1 MKQIMRIFSAMLC
14 LCLLCPAIAA
24 TAGNISIDKEAKAK
38 IELPVTSSKYSYN
51 GYTTWT
57 MKESSLVSLHAN
69 QTVGGTTCSSMQGM
83 NVGTTYIY
91 TAKRNSDDTYVSIA
105 RTNAN
110 TKAVTY
116 MNYYSSTS
124 ATSPSGC
131 NTCGHANDLL
141 VVTESGTN
149 YMLAATSIKGQSL
162 TRLKISGSNLYFT
175 GCFDTVNTSGT
186 SITVSSVR
194 QYKHKNGYFYL
205 LVKNAETFYYC
216 KIADTD
222 PGGTVAN
229 PTKVTCYKLFTIDK
243 RNAVFAKSNSSAGTY
258 ANMETWV
265 NQGFGYNALE
275 KTIYVPMFKPGGGSI
290 TTNVILTYY
299 VGDVL
304 TDALMDFSTNKTTL
318 VHPTK
323 TNFYLLA
330 SDVSSSCTT
339 LEVESVGFRTEQG
352 TTGDLK
358 MYINA
363 NGAPVASYEGVYSL
377 SYTSGSGDFT
387 PIVDENSVVYTVKYN
402 ANGGVD
408 SGTNSSSGNYSMNQT
423 IHIRGISNKLRPN
436 YFTRSGYTF
445 AGWYLTRKSD
455 GKWLYFDTD
464 GGATWYAKGS
474 QPAGARLALYEDMRT
489 VSALT
494 AVDGDVVTCYAQWT
508 PNSTGTKSYYIQYD
522 ANGGTGT
529 MEDTK
534 VVYGT
539 STKIRANTFTRK
551 GYTFVGWIG
560 FRRSDSAWCYKSADS
575 ISSNY
580 WIPAGNDTSGK
591 FFKTYSDQCTVAST
605 TSTDRDI
612 VTFYAAWAKVESSVY
627 PTELTEGTAFSLG
640 GKISCTTGLY
650 GVTVSVLDSGGNT
663 VASHRASPYVNSYSL
678 SAATKDISFASLP
691 VGTYTYKVQ
700 VQTINATTPVTHT
713 LLSTAFSVVSAA
725 KLELTDAAA
734 ATGSYGLDDSYFAWS
749 GIITATELKGLF
761 KYDISITNGEGV
773 TVTDTSFVGT
783 GWTVSCNGESRTTVL
798 YGDINGDAAVSTIDY
813 AIIRKYISGRNDFTE
828 LMKKAA
834 DTSLDMTVNTTDLVS
849 LRKML
854 SA

>member
-1 MKQIMRIFSAMLC
+1 
-14 LCLLCPAIAA
+14 
-24 TAGNISIDKEAKAK
+24 
-38 IELPVTSSKYSYN
+38 
-51 GYTTWT
+51 
-57 MKESSLVSLHAN
+57 ES
-69 QTVGGTTCSSMQGM
+69 
-83 NVGTTYIY
+83 
-91 TAKRNSDDTYVSIA
+91 D
-105 RTNAN
+105 
-110 TKAVTY
+110 
-116 MNYYSSTS
+116 
-124 ATSPSGC
+124 
-131 NTCGHANDLL
+131 
-141 VVTESGTN
+141 TN

-162 TRLKISGSNLYFT
+162 TRLKISGTNLYFT

-205 LVKNAETFYYC
+205 LVKNGETFYYC

-222 PGGTVAN
+222 TGGTVAN

-265 NQGFGYNALE
+265 NQGFGYNPLE
-275 KTIYVPMFKPGGGSI
+275 RTIYVPMFKPGSGSI

-323 TNFYLLA
+323 TSFYLLA

-339 LEVESVGFRTEQG
+339 FEVESVGFRTSQG

-387 PIVDENSVVYTVKYN
+387 PIADENSVVYTVKYD

-408 SGTNSSSGNYSMNQT
+408 SGTNSSSGNYSMKQT

-464 GGATWYAKGS
+464 GGAAWYAKGS

-539 STKIRANTFTRK
+539 STKIRANTFTRE
-551 GYTFVGWIG
+551 GYTFVGWIAY
-560 FRRSDSAWCYKSADS
+560 RRSDNAWCYKDNSALSDKWLVSGTDATGYFLKAYTDGCS
-575 ISSNY
+575 ISGS
-580 WIPAGNDTSGK
+580 S
-591 FFKTYSDQCTVAST
+591 SV
-605 TSTDRDI
+605 DRDI
-612 VTFYAAWAKVESSVY
+612 VTFYAAWAKVDSSIY
-627 PTELTEGTAFSLG
+627 PTELTVGTPFTLG
-640 GKISCTTGLY
+640 GNILCDAGIY
-650 GVTVSVLDSGGNT
+650 GVTVSVINSGGAT
-663 VASHRASPYVNSYSL
+663 VATHTASPYVNSYAL
-678 SAATKDISFASLP
+678 SAANKDINFAPLA

-700 VQTINATTPVTHT
+700 VQTINAAAPTTHT

-734 ATGSYGLDDSYFAWS
+734 ATGSYGLDSSYFAWS
-749 GIITATELKGLF
+749 GITTAAELKTLF
-761 KYDISITNGEGV
+761 KYEISITNEEGV
-773 TVTDTSFVGT
+773 TVTDASFVGT

-813 AIIRKYISGRNDFTE
+813 AIIRKYISGRSDFTE
-828 LMKKAA
+828 LMKKAG
-834 DTSLDMTVNTTDLVS
+834 DTSLDTAVNTTDLVT